1 MPPALAKKRVTPK
14 SMISNT
20 HTHKITLFQFKV
32 FKKRK
37 QLQELAQPAP
47 GRLVEE
53 ASSRQG
59 ADAFHWAGARQMP
72 LRISSPGDTQHIT
85 GLFFWNTLPSLQYK
99 GSCFKSHRIK
109 RSSAM
114 AIGIHFMFST
124 SRAFRDTGSESSLTT
139 DQEIP
144 RPGP

>member
-1 MPPALAKKRVTPK
+1 M
-14 SMISNT
+14 
-20 HTHKITLFQFKV
+20 
-32 FKKRK
+32 
-37 QLQELAQPAP
+37 QPAP

-59 ADAFHWAGARQMP
+59 AGAFHWAGARQM
-72 LRISSPGDTQHIT
+72 LLCISSPGDTQRIT
-85 GLFFWNTLPSLQYK
+85 GLFFFFWNTLPSLQYK